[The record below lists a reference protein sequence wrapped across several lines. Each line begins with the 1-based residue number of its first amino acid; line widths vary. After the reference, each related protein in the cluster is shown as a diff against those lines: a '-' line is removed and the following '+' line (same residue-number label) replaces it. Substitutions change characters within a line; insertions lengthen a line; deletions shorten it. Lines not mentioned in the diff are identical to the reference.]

1 VLSSLSVLTIE
12 TKDSEVDAVTILNHT
27 GQLMLTAQATNRVD
41 MSQLASGIYFVQV
54 QVGSETV
61 VEKVIKQ

>member
-1 VLSSLSVLTIE
+1 
-12 TKDSEVDAVTILNHT
+12 VDAVNIFNQM
-27 GQLMLTAQATNRVD
+27 GKLMLTAQATNRVD

-61 VEKVIKQ
+61 VEKVLKQ

>member
-1 VLSSLSVLTIE
+1 
-12 TKDSEVDAVTILNHT
+12 VDAVNIFNQV

-54 QVGSETV
+54 QVGSEMV
-61 VEKVIKQ
+61 VEKVLKQ